1 MKEITDNYKQEKTK
15 GEGYQTVILDDD
27 LTAETDGL
35 ELMQEDPLDGETKSD
50 EEVAENTSEESD
62 DNLPKENSLDSEEY
76 IEDDDA
82 YFDDEYSA
90 I

>member
-27 LTAETDGL
+27 LTAETDGP

-62 DNLPKENSLDSEEY
+62 DNLSKENGLDSEEY

>member
-62 DNLPKENSLDSEEY
+62 DNLSKENGLDSEEY